1 MVEEVLEHL
10 FDGLIISTE
19 DDRKEQ
25 EEDYSDWLVPDLY
38 LYAKEGVV
46 LDEFHSLQEVPED
59 LFCHSLRT
67 ANSWEADLDHIEEL
81 FFTHFTEFV
90 KVQVVYD
97 EFGNY

>member
-10 FDGLIISTE
+10 FDGFIISTE

-25 EEDYSDWLVPDLY
+25 EEYYSDWLVPDLY

-67 ANSWEADLDHIEEL
+67 TDSWEADLDQVEEL
-81 FFTHFTEFV
+81 FFAHFAEFV
-90 KVQVVYD
+90 KAQVVYD
-97 EFGNY
+97 EFCNY